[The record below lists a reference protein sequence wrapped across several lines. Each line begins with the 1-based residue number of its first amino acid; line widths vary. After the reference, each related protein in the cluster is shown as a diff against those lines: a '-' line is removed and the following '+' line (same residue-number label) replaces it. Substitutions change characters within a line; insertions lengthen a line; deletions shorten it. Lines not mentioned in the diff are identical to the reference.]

1 MKKKD
6 VMSDELVVLPYNKEA
21 NNKTMSM
28 MLGRSISEDNNYRAF
43 TILYK
48 KSSAEIWAKSR
59 ESAMNKAQSHFKV
72 TANQRNNI
80 RVIKEFDALM
90 MG

>member
-1 MKKKD
+1 
-6 VMSDELVVLPYNKEA
+6 MSTLQSEKEM
-21 NNKTMSM
+21 N
-28 MLGRSISEDNNYRAF
+28 EDMIDKEDRAF
-43 TILYK
+43 TVLYK

-72 TANQRNNI
+72 TQSQRNNI

-90 MG
+90 IG

>member
-1 MKKKD
+1 MNEENVTD
-6 VMSDELVVLPYNKEA
+6 
-21 NNKTMSM
+21 
-28 MLGRSISEDNNYRAF
+28 YRAF
-43 TILYK
+43 TVLYK

-72 TANQRNNI
+72 TQSQRNNI

-90 MG
+90 VG